1 MRKEDKTMQE
11 EIKNN
16 SVATSY
22 EYVFHEV
29 AVQKVLA
36 TTAGLVGIILMN
48 GIIVDETLLAAAK
61 DVIDTMQ
68 QALNP
73 DQVDLPAQ
81 TEEN

>member
-1 MRKEDKTMQE
+1 MAEISVIIRTADQTRK
-11 EIKNN
+11 
-16 SVATSY
+16 A
-22 EYVFHEV
+22 EV
-29 AVQKVLA
+29 A
-36 TTAGLVGIILMN
+36 ME
-48 GIIVDETLLAAAK
+48 DSSAAK